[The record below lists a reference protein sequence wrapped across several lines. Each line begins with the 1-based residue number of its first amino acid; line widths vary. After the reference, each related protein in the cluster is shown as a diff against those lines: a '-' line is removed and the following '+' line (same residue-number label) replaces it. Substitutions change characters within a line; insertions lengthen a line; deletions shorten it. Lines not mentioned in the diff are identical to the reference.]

1 MKPIKES
8 GPVPLPMIDRTVHVK
23 HLKSRVTQEGYAV
36 NERAVADAMLR
47 QAALRARWRKG
58 LSDYKRCS

>member
-1 MKPIKES
+1 MTEPKQ
-8 GPVPLPMIDRTVHVK
+8 VTLPMIDRTVHVQ
-23 HLKSRVTQEGYAV
+23 HLKSRVEHAHYAV

-47 QAALRARWRKG
+47 QAALRARWRRG